1 MSNMN
6 LWLNGRD
13 AICFVNYYYILQ
25 QSDSFVARFPLA
37 DTGTNR
43 RHHIQPMKLWAENHR
58 PLGKHVKT
66 QKKKKFYNEAN
77 TFHKSLLKIPYN
89 NSVS

>member
-66 QKKKKFYNEAN
+66 QKKKEVLQRGEHF
-77 TFHKSLLKIPYN
+77 P
-89 NSVS
+89 

>member
-1 MSNMN
+1 MTNMN

-13 AICFVNYYYILQ
+13 AICFVNYYILQ
-25 QSDSFVARFPLA
+25 QCDSFFARFRLA
-37 DTGTNR
+37 DIGTNR
-43 RHHIQPMKLWAENHR
+43 RHHIQPMKLRAENHR

-66 QKKKKFYNEAN
+66 QKKKFYNEAN
-77 TFHKSLLKIPYN
+77 TFHKSPLKIPYN